1 MLFRKCTYICTSLS
15 AFLSFRMVIP
25 YMHYTEREIT
35 AKFSVSRSLFC
46 VDSHVQNKT
55 MSVAST

>member
-15 AFLSFRMVIP
+15 AFLTRMVIP